1 MTSFTFHRRLGHIC
15 IVSENSADPLKRYQP
30 LFLENERG
38 LSYAVRRYPDLT
50 KNSSGT
56 PALSVCMQ
64 LPAFFDIIYF
74 FALILGI
81 AGAALIIY
89 GGLKAIVKV
98 LMLEIKR
105 GSYTYNQIRRELTDK
120 IVFGLEFLIAADI
133 LTTITTP
140 TQQELINLGVVVVIR
155 TILGYFLSREAAEF
169 NLQG

>member
-1 MTSFTFHRRLGHIC
+1 L
-15 IVSENSADPLKRYQP
+15 
-30 LFLENERG
+30 
-38 LSYAVRRYPDLT
+38 
-50 KNSSGT
+50 
-56 PALSVCMQ
+56 Q

-81 AGAALIIY
+81 AGAVLIIY

-155 TILGYFLSREAAEF
+155 TILGYFLSKEAAEF

>member
-1 MTSFTFHRRLGHIC
+1 
-15 IVSENSADPLKRYQP
+15 
-30 LFLENERG
+30 
-38 LSYAVRRYPDLT
+38 
-50 KNSSGT
+50 
-56 PALSVCMQ
+56 MQ

-81 AGAALIIY
+81 VGAALIIY